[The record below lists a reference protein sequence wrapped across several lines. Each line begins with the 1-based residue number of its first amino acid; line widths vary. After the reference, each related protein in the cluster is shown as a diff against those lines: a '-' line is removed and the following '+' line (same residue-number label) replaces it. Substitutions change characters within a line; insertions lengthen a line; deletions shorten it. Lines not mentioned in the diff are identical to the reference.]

1 MMIHERV
8 NVFERELEELLE
20 TMLVKRNIIL

>member
-1 MMIHERV
+1 MMVHERV